1 VIDSDT
7 FYEMLENVQRGID
20 IKLAMSAFGVNRSDL
35 EPWHKAEIKKAKAQA
50 TIAMQGIVRDHG
62 AEDWRALQWL
72 IEINNKDKDDEKQLR
87 EILNRQIAKELAKGL
102 IESSAGEADTGDSGD
117 SGTQS
122 EESEDYSDSQRPRGV
137 LRLPQNNIDSPA
149 DGNF

>member
-1 VIDSDT
+1 MIDSDS
-7 FYEMLENVQRGID
+7 FYEMLENIQRGID
-20 IKLAMSAFGVNRSDL
+20 IKLAMSAFGISKRDL

-50 TIAMQGIVRDHG
+50 TIAMQSIIRDHG
-62 AEDWRALQWL
+62 AEDWRALQWI

-102 IESSAGEADTGDSGD
+102 IESNVGETDIGDQED

-122 EESEDYSDSQRPRGV
+122 EEQEDYSDSQRPRGV
-137 LRLPQNNIDSPA
+137 LRLPQNNIDSST
-149 DGNF
+149 DGDF

>member
-1 VIDSDT
+1 MIDSDS

-20 IKLAMSAFGVNRSDL
+20 IKLAMSAFGVKKSDL
-35 EPWHKAEIKKAKAQA
+35 EPWHISEIKKAKAQA
-50 TIAMQGIVRDHG
+50 TIAMQGIIRDHG

-102 IESSAGEADTGDSGD
+102 IESSAGETDTGDSGD

-137 LRLPQNNIDSPA
+137 LRLPQNNIDSAA
-149 DGNF
+149 DGDF

>member
-1 VIDSDT
+1 MIDPDS
-7 FYEMLENVQRGID
+7 FYEMLENIQRGID
-20 IKLAMSAFGVNRSDL
+20 IKLAMSAFGISKRDL

-50 TIAMQGIVRDHG
+50 TIAMQSIIRDHG
-62 AEDWRALQWL
+62 AEDWRALQWI

-102 IESSAGEADTGDSGD
+102 IESNIGETDIGDQED

-122 EESEDYSDSQRPRGV
+122 EEQEDYSDSQRPRGV
-137 LRLPQNNIDSPA
+137 LRLPQNNIDSST
-149 DGNF
+149 DGDF